1 MLSED
6 VVVWT
11 DGGGKVRAALRPVI
25 GPHRASRFL
34 VNVAKKVRGWPRSVV
49 LNGQPAT
56 VFVEDGTVLT
66 ALVLDILEGHIVGV
80 RVVSNPDKLARL
92 SAHLEALS

>member
-1 MLSED
+1 
-6 VVVWT
+6 VQ
-11 DGGGKVRAALRPVI
+11 
-25 GPHRASRFL
+25 
-34 VNVAKKVRGWPRSVV
+34 GWPRSVV

-56 VFVEDGTVLT
+56 VFVEDGSVLS
-66 ALVLDILEGHIVGV
+66 ALVLDILDGRIVNI